1 MICVRSVD
9 LKPPKTLWV
18 LLHLT
23 SNQYVMQ
30 CMDDVDEIVPALWYS
45 GGGMMPHFC
54 SLEPFTQS
62 PILSPPLLHKT
73 YFCFHFVRTH
83 FVLPISSKVFLLLI
97 PWKLRL
103 MVTPLTTVSQVT
115 LLVRKF
121 RELNGQSI
129 VYALLWLSCKIC
141 ISCIMGKSCALGK
154 TNDHAGCCNFAL
166 WEQKCKNYSTTN
178 NER

>member
-1 MICVRSVD
+1 MWVNPFTTLTLWYVCDQWTWNHR
-9 LKPPKTLWV
+9 KLWV

-73 YFCFHFVRTH
+73 CLLLSFRFVRTH

-97 PWKLRL
+97 LWKLRL

-121 RELNGQSI
+121 RELNGQYSVCTPLI
-129 VYALLWLSCKIC
+129 ILQNMHFLHY
-141 ISCIMGKSCALGK
+141 GKKLCAWQDKWSRRML
-154 TNDHAGCCNFAL
+154 
-166 WEQKCKNYSTTN
+166 
-178 NER
+178 